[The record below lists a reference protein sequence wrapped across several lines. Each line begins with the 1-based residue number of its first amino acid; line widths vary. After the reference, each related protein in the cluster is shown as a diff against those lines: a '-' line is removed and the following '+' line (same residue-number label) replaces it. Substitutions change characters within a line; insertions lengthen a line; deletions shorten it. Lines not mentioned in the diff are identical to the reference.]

1 MKTVKSSYA
10 RRRFHALLAEMEH
23 TGESFTI
30 TYRGRPVAVLMP
42 VPQHR
47 SFGQLPGM
55 HVPGDFDAPL
65 PETEIDAWQDN
76 SPP

>member
-1 MKTVKSSYA
+1 MVKSSYA
-10 RRRFHALLAEMEH
+10 RLRFLALLAEVER
-23 TGESFTI
+23 TGESLTI

-42 VPQHR
+42 TPRHR

-55 HVPGDFDAPL
+55 HVHDDFDVPL

-76 SPP
+76 SPS